1 MIFPESGKHFSE
13 FPGIREATLG
23 IYRTQF
29 FLFPGFAGFP
39 GLPLPC
45 LKFTGFAGFTGLPL
59 PWLKFTG
66 FTGFASEAN
75 RTTCTPVDAE
85 EGMLDW
91 DGSLGAIITFKKSS

>member
-1 MIFPESGKHFSE
+1 MVE
-13 FPGIREATLG
+13 
-23 IYRTQF
+23 Q
-29 FLFPGFAGFP
+29 AGFVEENLYWMFP
-39 GLPLPC
+39 IVWNLSIPLPC

-85 EGMLDW
+85 EGMLEW